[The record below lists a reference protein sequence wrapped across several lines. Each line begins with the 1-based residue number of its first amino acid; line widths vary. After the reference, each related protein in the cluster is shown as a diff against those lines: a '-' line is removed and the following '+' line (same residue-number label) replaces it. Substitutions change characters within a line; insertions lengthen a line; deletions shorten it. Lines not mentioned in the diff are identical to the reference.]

1 VVGKLS
7 LPLVLAC
14 YVGFL
19 VYYEGR

>member
-7 LPLVLAC
+7 LPLLLAC

-19 VYYEGR
+19 AYHEGR